1 MTGSTNTNHFKG
13 CLRKIWTIAPLPWMR
28 ARALIEKGEQTCPRS
43 DTVLLSLLSLIVF
56 LMFAVSALVIPTTM
70 VKHFIF
76 ALNGTVASVLGA
88 TLAIDLMT
96 SMYHDPSTQ
105 ESES

>member
-1 MTGSTNTNHFKG
+1 
-13 CLRKIWTIAPLPWMR
+13 MR

-56 LMFAVSALVIPTTM
+56 LISAVFALVIPTTM
-70 VKHFIF
+70 VKQLIF